1 MNVKK
6 ELETKVGIANGL
18 YLNNIEIDPFTIK
31 AVMINELSRFS
42 EGINLLAWRTNLYF
56 AVWKTII

>member
-31 AVMINELSRFS
+31 AVMINEVVPPDPVQDFL
-42 EGINLLAWRTNLYF
+42 WRTF
-56 AVWKTII
+56 S